1 MTIAAPTGHRDLLP
15 ENRSI
20 TLILRGVRE
29 GYVQRDGESVTGVY
43 DHATQSLRVELGEV
57 TDTIT
62 LSLQVEIS
70 TNENKMDRL
79 YAFLDQA
86 EISYDLKDRLYRLLS
101 QKLDPV
107 NMMHQLQALELEK
120 DLVDCLLEL
129 MLS

>member
-1 MTIAAPTGHRDLLP
+1 LLP